1 MSRQRLRLP
10 RKMKR
15 WVAPSESRPDHADRV
30 FHAET
35 HSPIHQLQRT
45 LGNQRIAQ
53 LIRAKRLTP
62 QGKILGLRVQLS
74 VGAATDQYEQEA
86 DGVARQVQSM
96 SDAAAQRQIRKED
109 WEGKSIQAESSGSV
123 GETFA
128 AGSDIALRVSLS
140 NGQGSV
146 LPDAVRAYME
156 PRFGMDFSHV
166 RAYTGG
172 DAIQMNR
179 DVGAQAFTHGSDI
192 YFGEGRS
199 PGDLELTAHELTHT
213 IQQSSGLQRHV
224 LNLRSIHSEHDQSEQ
239 GSAMVQRKL
248 RKRDEKIKT
257 KFDQLVMD
265 GKHDEALDLIC
276 KKYGFK
282 GKNFEIKLV
291 PPMADSWATTGG
303 EIKAGA
309 KQTLSIGKDLLDQD
323 FTFIIRTIGHEFQH
337 LEQRSQKKPIENQKE
352 REFLAW
358 SWEALDTQVPSYS
371 LLVAAEHAK
380 SALEFYDAMP
390 DERKELSSNKK
401 KKKALDK
408 LIKKSEAAAT
418 P

>member
-1 MSRQRLRLP
+1 MARL
-10 RKMKR
+10 
-15 WVAPSESRPDHADRV
+15 
-30 FHAET
+30 
-35 HSPIHQLQRT
+35 IQ
-45 LGNQRIAQ
+45 
-53 LIRAKRLTP
+53 AKRLTTE
-62 QGKILGLRVQLS
+62 GKIIGLQRKLT
-74 VGAATDQYEQEA
+74 VGATDDQYEQEA
-86 DGVARQVQSM
+86 DRVAPQVVTAPDAGAANSRQRAISAKKDKDQMLQTKPLAASMTPIMQRQGKDDEEDKPIQAKSAGSM
-96 SDAAAQRQIRKED
+96 SDSFED
-109 WEGKSIQAESSGSV
+109 GGDV
-123 GETFA
+123 ETQ
-128 AGSDIALRVSLS
+128 VSQS
-140 NGQGSV
+140 KGRGIS
-146 LPDAVRAYME
+146 LPDHVRAYME
-156 PRFGMDFSHV
+156 PRFGVDFSHV
-166 RAYTGG
+166 RVHTGG
-172 DAIQMNR
+172 EAIQMNR
-179 DVGAQAFTHGSDI
+179 DVGAHAFTHGSNI
-192 YFGEGRS
+192 CFGEGHS
-199 PGDLELTAHELTHT
+199 PGDLELAAHELTHT
-213 IQQSSGLQRHV
+213 IQRSPAMQRHV
-224 LNLRSIHSEHDQSEQ
+224 LNLQSIHSKHDQREQ

-276 KKYGFK
+276 TKYGFK

-358 SWEALDTQVPSYS
+358 SWEALDTRVPSYS

-380 SALEFYDAMP
+380 RALEFYDAMP

-408 LIKKSEAAAT
+408 LIKKSEAVAT

>member
-1 MSRQRLRLP
+1 M
-10 RKMKR
+10 
-15 WVAPSESRPDHADRV
+15 
-30 FHAET
+30 
-35 HSPIHQLQRT
+35 
-45 LGNQRIAQ
+45 GNQRIAQ

-96 SDAAAQRQIRKED
+96 SDAAAQRQIRKD
-109 WEGKSIQAESSGSV
+109 NAASKSIHAKFGGSPADSF
-123 GETFA
+123 E
-128 AGSDIALRVSLS
+128 AGSDIEAQLNLSQGYGSSL
-140 NGQGSV
+140 
-146 LPDAVRAYME
+146 PEPVRAYME
-156 PRFGMDFSHV
+156 PRFGVDFSQV
-166 RAYTGG
+166 RVDRDS

-199 PGDLELTAHELTHT
+199 PGDLELTAHELTHS
-213 IQQSSGLQRHV
+213 IQQSPRMQRHV
-224 LNLRSIHSEHDQSEQ
+224 LNLQSIHSEHDQSEQ

-257 KFDQLVMD
+257 EFDQLVMD

-358 SWEALDTQVPSYS
+358 SWEALDTDVPSYS

>member
-1 MSRQRLRLP
+1 MSPEEDENQ
-10 RKMKR
+10 
-15 WVAPSESRPDHADRV
+15 A
-30 FHAET
+30 
-35 HSPIHQLQRT
+35 LQTKALTT
-45 LGNQRIAQ
+45 LI
-53 LIRAKRLTP
+53 TP
-62 QGKILGLRVQLS
+62 G
-74 VGAATDQYEQEA
+74 
-86 DGVARQVQSM
+86 
-96 SDAAAQRQIRKED
+96 AQRQIRKDDE
-109 WEGKSIQAESSGSV
+109 EEKPIQAKS
-123 GETFA
+123 
-128 AGSDIALRVSLS
+128 AGSPSDSFEAGAGIESQVSLS
-140 NGQGSV
+140 KGHGGP
-146 LPDAVRAYME
+146 LPDPVRAYME
-156 PRFGMDFSHV
+156 PRFGVDFSHV
-166 RAYTGG
+166 RVHTGG
-172 DAIQMNR
+172 DAAQMNR

-213 IQQSSGLQRHV
+213 IQQSPRMQRHV
-224 LNLRSIHSEHDQSEQ
+224 LNLQSIHSEHDQSEQ

-257 KFDQLVMD
+257 TFDQLVID

-282 GKNFEIKLV
+282 GKNFEINLV
-291 PPMADSWATTGG
+291 PPMADNWATTGG

-309 KQTLSIGKDLLDQD
+309 KQTLSIGKDLLDED

-352 REFLAW
+352 REFLAR
-358 SWEALDTQVPSYS
+358 SWEALDTRVPSYS

-390 DERKELSSNKK
+390 DREKAISSNKK